1 MENVEIQTVEA
12 RRSFLK
18 KVAYA
23 APAIVALGA
32 LTAPMSV
39 QASVVFSQKTIK
51 NNAGNTANV
60 SEHYDNVGK
69 FTQDGTFT
77 PTGGTT
83 TVYDRVK
90 IVEAPKNWLQNFF
103 DSVFGRA

>member
-1 MENVEIQTVEA
+1 MENVEIQSVAA

-23 APAIVALGA
+23 APAVVALGA
-32 LTAPMSV
+32 LTAPMSA
-39 QASVVFSQKTIK
+39 QASVIFSQKTITNDK
-51 NNAGNTANV
+51 GNAASVT
-60 SEHYDNVGK
+60 EHYDNVGK

-77 PTGGTT
+77 PNGGTT
-83 TVYDRVK
+83 TVYNRQK
-90 IVEAPKNWLQNFF
+90 IVTAPKNWLQNFF